1 MQLGRDNVIQ
11 LRAGGVSVV
20 FNLRR
25 SLPRVLHW
33 GADPGDLD
41 AQALEILGLIAGP
54 SLDDSSDEPRAFT
67 VWPTEFDGWSGTPA
81 ISGHRAGTA
90 TTPRVVLDRYEN
102 EAAADGGESLTLWL
116 TDRISRLDIRLS
128 YLLTAQGLLEV
139 QSTIRSTAAAGDED
153 AAVYDLASVITTM
166 PVPARADEL
175 VDFTGKWCRERSPQ
189 RGPLRDG
196 SYTRNVRRGKP
207 GADSPYLLMLGT
219 PGFGFRHGEIWAVHV
234 AWSGDQTWLAERL
247 PEGAG
252 AHSAVIGGG
261 EALSP
266 GEIRLGAGENYRS
279 PVTVFGWSDSGMDGL
294 AERMHARLRARPQ
307 HPVSPRPLVLNT
319 WEAVYFDHDLTRLR
333 ELTDRAA
340 EVGIERLV
348 LDDGWF
354 GGRRNAEAGLGDWT
368 VSEEVWPGG
377 LHSLVD
383 SVRAHGMSF
392 GLWFEPEMVNL
403 DSDLAREHPEWI
415 LAPSEGVGLP
425 SRDQYVLDIA
435 RPDTFAHILGRIDAL
450 VTEYSIDYIKWD
462 HNRDLLEAV
471 MRDPQGDV
479 PGVHRQTEA
488 LYAMMDELRSRHPGL
503 EIESCASGGAR
514 VDLGIIDRTD
524 RVWASDCNDPIE
536 RQAIQQW
543 TGLLL
548 PPELIG
554 SHVGAARS
562 HTTARVADAPFRFI
576 TALFAH
582 AGVEWDLTAT
592 SPEELAA
599 VTVWAGLYKEF
610 RDLIHHGRTVHAD
623 LDDDALQLHGSVA
636 QDGSHAL
643 FAWVRLA
650 TSAAGQAGFTR
661 IPGLDPERDY
671 AVRVRTDLG
680 EPVLHQGFGPGWFA
694 AASADSLV
702 IAGRVLTTVGLTMPT
717 LNPSQAMLLEFTA
730 V

>member
-1 MQLGRDNVIQ
+1 MHLERDDVIQ

-20 FNLRR
+20 FDLRR
-25 SLPRVLHW
+25 SLPRVVHW
-33 GADPGDLD
+33 GADLGELSADALD
-41 AQALEILGLIAGP
+41 TLALVAQPALLHNSP
-54 SLDDSSDEPRAFT
+54 NEPRSFT
-67 VWPTEFDGWSGTPA
+67 VWPSQFDGWSGTPA
-81 ISGHRAGTA
+81 ISGHRAGAA
-90 TTPRVVLDRYEN
+90 TTPRAALDRVERDL
-102 EAAADGGESLTLWL
+102 APDGGESLVLWL
-116 TDRISRLDIRLS
+116 RDRVSELEIRLT

-139 QSTIRSTAAAGDED
+139 QTTIRSTAD
-153 AAVYDLASVITTM
+153 AETAVYDLSTIIAMM
-166 PVPARADEL
+166 PVPARADEI

-207 GADSPYLLMLGT
+207 GVDSPYLLMLGT
-219 PGFGFRHGEIWAVHV
+219 ADFGFRHGEIWATHV

-252 AHSAVIGGG
+252 GLSSVIGGG
-261 EALSP
+261 EALTP
-266 GEIRLGAGENYRS
+266 GEIRLAPGESYSS
-279 PVTVFGWSDSGMDGL
+279 PVTMFGWSDSGMDGL
-294 AERMHARLRARPQ
+294 ADRMHARLRARPQ
-307 HPVSPRPLVLNT
+307 HPASPRPLVLNT
-319 WEAVYFDHDLTRLR
+319 WEAVYFDHDLARLR
-333 ELTDRAA
+333 ELVDRAA
-340 EVGIERLV
+340 EVGIERVV

-354 GGRRNAEAGLGDWT
+354 GGRRNDAAGLGDWT
-368 VSEEVWPGG
+368 VSDDVWPEG
-377 LHSLVD
+377 LHALVD
-383 SVRAHGMSF
+383 SVRARGMSF
-392 GLWFEPEMVNL
+392 GLWFEPEMINL

-425 SRDQYVLDIA
+425 SRNQYVLDIA
-435 RPDTFAHILGRIDAL
+435 RSDSFSYVLDRIDAL
-450 VTEYSIDYIKWD
+450 VTEYSIDFIKWD

-471 MRDPQGDV
+471 MREPAGDR

-488 LYAMMDELRSRHPGL
+488 LYALMDELRSRHPGL
-503 EIESCASGGAR
+503 EIESCAAGGGR
-514 VDLGIIDRTD
+514 IDLGILDRTD

-536 RQAIQQW
+536 RQSIQQW

-562 HTTARVADAPFRFI
+562 HTTARVADAPFRFV

-592 SPEELAA
+592 TPDELAA

-610 RDLIHHGRTVHAD
+610 RGLVHSGRTVHAD
-623 LDDDALQLHGSVA
+623 LVDDALQLHGSVA

-650 TSAAGQAGFTR
+650 TSGAGQAGFTQ

-680 EPVLHQGFGPGWFA
+680 APSLHQGDGPGWFD
-694 AASADSLV
+694 AASTGSLV
-702 IAGRVLTTVGLTMPT
+702 VSGRMLTTVGLTLPT
-717 LNPSQAMLLEFTA
+717 LNPSQAMLLEFTTVA
-730 V
+730 D